1 METLPELSIGKLL
14 LLLGPKKY
22 LRSTLPLL
30 TAKLALRSPLRVLDC
45 GNSFRGYPLAREIRR
60 QNAAVNQVLERIAIA
75 RAFTCYQV
83 PALLAETP
91 ADGTPTLV
99 LDLLSTFYDE
109 NINEKERG
117 RLLALS
123 IRHLKRISARAPL
136 AVSLFQSTNQQADRW
151 QEMIMQSATLIWH
164 IEELP
169 DPVQLTF
176 F

>member
-14 LLLGPKKY
+14 VLLGPKKY
-22 LRSTLPLL
+22 LRGALPLL
-30 TAKLALRSPLRVLDC
+30 TARLALRSPLRILDC

-60 QNAAVNQVLERIAIA
+60 QNMAVNQVLDRIDIA

-83 PALLAETP
+83 PALLSETP

-109 NINEKERG
+109 NINEIERG

-123 IRHLKRISARAPL
+123 IRHLKRISTRSPL
-136 AVSLFQSTNQQADRW
+136 AVSILQSTNHPADRW
-151 QEMIMQSATLIWH
+151 QEMLMQSASLIWH

-169 DPVQLTF
+169 DPIQLTF